1 MLGSNFGSFQV
12 LASGLIG
19 SVAGVTLPV
28 TGILRISIQANF
40 LLQFLDER
48 LRARGDRP
56 LTISPVEAFL
66 ALR

>member
-1 MLGSNFGSFQV
+1 MLGSDFGSFQV

-19 SVAGVTLPV
+19 SVAGVRLPV
-28 TGILRISIQANF
+28 TGILRISIQANC

-56 LTISPVEAFL
+56 LTLSPLEAFL